1 MTCLQEEDHKDDE
14 WDEDVEEE
22 PPLDGLHVGGRRQ
35 ELGHGCVEG
44 VHHWKHIYI
53 CRMYKVNFFYE
64 DVLDET

>member
-14 WDEDVEEE
+14 RDEDVEEE

-44 VHHWKHIYI
+44 VHHWKHVYI
-53 CRMYKVNFFYE
+53 CPF
-64 DVLDET
+64 D